1 MAKCRHG
8 AAVDAAGMV
17 EAVKGFRRL
26 KAYKHSCPFSELRS
40 PRINPNMSPSQLM
53 PHSIIH
59 GDACFAYFNKI
70 RGIPPNELEGL
81 AKPRRG
87 LLPAVVGSVGTG
99 ENISSFSRIQR
110 TPH

>member
-99 ENISSFSRIQR
+99 ENISSFSRIRR